1 MKKRLLYIYVPLI
14 AALFLWACGGGSLE
28 WAENDDILALEKFDN
43 MTEAEILT
51 ALDDCVARGECD
63 KESSEAFRR
72 SLLAKDTAE
81 DDTLESSS
89 SSLDLFASSSSADT
103 SAVSSSA
110 GVLSSSSGSDLV
122 SSSSGLGLSS
132 SSVSLSSSV
141 VTSSSNP
148 VVSSSSLP
156 LISSSSLVLSSSS
169 FVIKLSSSSTV
180 VETSSSEVEDLCTK
194 ALLGQGQCTA
204 DKASINLGG
213 EATWTYVPVVEC
225 GPGLTASWMLTEA
238 DVPRATG
245 LSAKYKF
252 TDDNLVNEKVYPT
265 VTLKRGALSTTVECD
280 KAQVKILAAG
290 PGPVSS
296 SSVKSS
302 SSVSSSSVKSSSSII
317 PITDECKVDP
327 MDNTGTIWLCQ
338 KPGRESEQCNY
349 VSQKWVCPTGPVVS
363 SSSIVPS
370 SSSVVPPSSSSVVS
384 SSSVEP
390 PPQSSSSDGFVC
402 NDGNSTLFAQE
413 EEKETQAGG
422 CAKYTMNQS
431 NTVQIGCWWNS
442 APPVDVTLQKCDGS
456 VVTISHQC
464 NGWLGVDVGGTC
476 TIYLK
481 PENGIRWKFNNF

>member
-194 ALLGQGQCTA
+194 ALLGQGQCAA

-390 PPQSSSSDGFVC
+390 PPQSSSSTGPTVVDNFTPS
-402 NDGNSTLFAQE
+402 DSYKLE
-413 EEKETQAGG
+413 AGV
-422 CAKYTMNQS
+422 YE
-431 NTVQIGCWWNS
+431 
-442 APPVDVTLQKCDGS
+442 LQ
-456 VVTISHQC
+456 QC
-464 NGWLGVDVGGTC
+464 NGKTGGQRLQIEATFGNAWDVFGANVSSPSYWYNNGNGSGGESQQVVFPVTIEIPSGVLTIKGGC
-476 TIYLK
+476 
-481 PENGIRWKFNNF
+481 W

>member
-132 SSVSLSSSV
+132 SSVSLSSSD

-225 GPGLTASWMLTEA
+225 GPGLSASWMLTEA

-252 TDDNLVNEKVYPT
+252 TDDDLVNEKVCPT
-265 VTLKRGALSTTVECD
+265 VTLKRGTLSTTVECD

-302 SSVSSSSVKSSSSII
+302 SSVSSSSSSSSII
-317 PITDECKVDP
+317 PITDECKMDP
-327 MDNTGTIWLCQ
+327 MSEDWFCT
-338 KPGRESEQCNY
+338 KEGRTSERCVYSTN
-349 VSQKWVCPTGPVVS
+349 KWVCPTGQQVS
-363 SSSIVPS
+363 SSSVVPSSSSVIPPS
-370 SSSVVPPSSSSVVS
+370 SSSVVPPSSSSV
-384 SSSVEP
+384 EP
-390 PPQSSSSDGFVC
+390 PPQSSSSTGPTVVDNFTPS
-402 NDGNSTLFAQE
+402 DSYKLE
-413 EEKETQAGG
+413 AGV
-422 CAKYTMNQS
+422 YE
-431 NTVQIGCWWNS
+431 
-442 APPVDVTLQKCDGS
+442 LR
-456 VVTISHQC
+456 QC
-464 NGWLGVDVGGTC
+464 NGKTGGQRLQIEATFGNAWDVFGANVSSPSYWYNNGNGSGGESQQVVFPVTIEIPSGVLTIKGGC
-476 TIYLK
+476 
-481 PENGIRWKFNNF
+481 W

>member
-169 FVIKLSSSSTV
+169 FSIKLSSSSTI

-194 ALLGQGQCTA
+194 ALLGQGQCAA

-225 GPGLTASWMLTEA
+225 GPGLSASWMLTEA

-265 VTLKRGALSTTVECD
+265 VTLKRGTLSTTVECD
-280 KAQVKILAAG
+280 KAQVKIEAG
-290 PGPVSS
+290 GPVIQSSSSSSVIRSS

-302 SSVSSSSVKSSSSII
+302 SSH
-317 PITDECKVDP
+317 ITEAECKVDA
-327 MDNTGTIWLCQ
+327 MDENKWTCT
-338 KPGRESEQCNY
+338 KPGREDELCVKNAQD
-349 VSQKWVCPTGPVVS
+349 KWVCPVPGVS
-363 SSSIVPS
+363 SSSITPS
-370 SSSVVPPSSSSVVS
+370 SSSVIPPSSSSVEPPSSSSVVS
-384 SSSVEP
+384 SSSQNGPTVVDNFVP
-390 PPQSSSSDGFVC
+390 SD
-402 NDGNSTLFAQE
+402 NYKLS
-413 EEKETQAGG
+413 AG
-422 CAKYTMNQS
+422 AYE
-431 NTVQIGCWWNS
+431 
-442 APPVDVTLQKCDGS
+442 LR
-456 VVTISHQC
+456 QC
-464 NGWLGVDVGGTC
+464 NGKTGSQRLQVEATFGNAWTVFGAGVSDPTNPSYYWYNTDGGSGGETQVVFPVTVEITTGTM
-476 TIYLK
+476 TIK
-481 PENGIRWKFNNF
+481 GGCW